1 MPASHTLRRVLAA
14 AALIAAVL
22 VVGVLVLGSRGGS
35 YTVHARFQNASQL
48 VKGNLVQVAG
58 VPVGKIQSIDLTPD
72 GQADVRMKIT
82 DAGYRPLRRGTK
94 AVIRQASLSGV
105 ANRYI
110 DLQLPAADHQE
121 TIPAGGVID
130 QSDTTTAVDL
140 DQLFNTFDPKTR
152 KALSGAH
159 PRLRRVLRGQGRGGQ
174 RGLGVPEPVAGGLQ
188 PAVQGARLRHARAQ
202 ALHRRSPRSWWAISR
217 RAARTSPGLVD
228 HLATTTGAIGRQKQA
243 LSTAIGDL
251 PGFMR
256 RADTTFVNLRATLD
270 DLQPLVDES
279 KPVAKKLRPFLAE
292 LRPLARDARPTLRDL
307 SALVRS
313 PGAAN
318 DLIELT
324 KSSVPLRNAAVG
336 PTKRNGKQRDGAFP
350 ASTEGAQ
357 GRRARARHRA
367 ALRARPHRLVRRLQ
381 PLRASTTRSAA
392 PAAPALY
399 VNLFAPVNGV
409 LKPLLEPRCAEPGAQ
424 GRDVAGPALALPG
437 LGRARRDLEADA
449 PTSPATRPKGRSGHE
464 ARAPHPRCVVAGL
477 GVAWIAM
484 TGAGSNPDKGK
495 YWVAVRQRLRPHPG
509 RRPEGRRR
517 ARRQDHR
524 HQARQAHQARAH
536 RLQDRQGRLRL
547 AAHATPSAS
556 RARSR

>member
-1 MPASHTLRRVLAA
+1 MRRAGGRRFLESHLPASHTLTRVLAA

-22 VVGVLVLGSRGGS
+22 VVGVLVLGGRGGS
-35 YTVHARFQNASQL
+35 YTVNARFQNASQL

-152 KALSGAH
+152 KALSGLIRGSAALYRTR
-159 PRLRRVLRGQGRGGQ
+159 PPGKGEEANAGWAYLNPSLAASSRLFKALDADTPALKRFIGQSSQLVGD
-174 RGLGVPEPVAGGLQ
+174 LAT
-188 PAVQGARLRHARAQ
+188 
-202 ALHRRSPRSWWAISR
+202 R
-217 RAARTSPGLVD
+217 RADLAGLVD

-313 PGAAN
+313 PGASN

-324 KSSVPLRNAAVG
+324 KSSVPVRNAAVG
-336 PTKRNGKQRDGAFP
+336 PTKRDGKQRDGAFP
-350 ASTEGAQ
+350 ASTKALEA
-357 GRRARARHRA
+357 ATPELATAA
-367 ALRARPHRLVRRLQ
+367 ALRPRPHRLVRRLRSLG
-381 PLRASTTRSAA
+381 PL
-392 PAAPALY
+392 
-399 VNLFAPVNGV
+399 
-409 LKPLLEPRCAEPGAQ
+409 
-424 GRDVAGPALALPG
+424 
-437 LGRARRDLEADA
+437 
-449 PTSPATRPKGRSGHE
+449 
-464 ARAPHPRCVVAGL
+464 
-477 GVAWIAM
+477 
-484 TGAGSNPDKGK
+484 
-495 YWVAVRQRLRPHPG
+495 
-509 RRPEGRRR
+509 RR
-517 ARRQDHR
+517 ARRGQPR
-524 HQARQAHQARAH
+524 GALREPLRACQRRAQAAARPA
-536 RLQDRQGRLRL
+536 
-547 AAHATPSAS
+547 
-556 RARSR
+556 

>member
-1 MPASHTLRRVLAA
+1 LPASHTLTRVLAA
-14 AALIAAVL
+14 AALIAALL
-22 VVGVLVLGSRGGS
+22 VVGALLLGSGGGS
-35 YTVHARFQNASQL
+35 YSVHARFQNASQL

-94 AVIRQASLSGV
+94 AIVRQASLSGV

-121 TIPAGGVID
+121 TIPPGGVID

-152 KALSGAH
+152 KALSGLIRGSAASYRTH
-159 PRLRRVLRGQGRGGQ
+159 PPGKGEEANAGWAYLNPSLAASSRLFKALDADTPALERFIGQSSQLVGD
-174 RGLGVPEPVAGGLQ
+174 LAT
-188 PAVQGARLRHARAQ
+188 
-202 ALHRRSPRSWWAISR
+202 RRSDLA
-217 RAARTSPGLVD
+217 GLVD

-270 DLQPLVDES
+270 DLEPLVDES

-313 PGAAN
+313 PGASN

-324 KSSVPLRNAAVG
+324 KSSVPVRNAAVG
-336 PTKRNGKQRDGAFP
+336 PTSRNGKQRDGAFP
-350 ASTEGAQ
+350 GSTKALK
-357 GRRARARHRA
+357 A
-367 ALRARPHRLVRRLQ
+367 ATPELATARPYAPDLTGWFDDFGHSGLYDALGGAS
-381 PLRASTTRSAA
+381 RAGV
-392 PAAPALY
+392 Y
-399 VNLFAPVNGV
+399 VNLFAPVNGA
-409 LKPLLEPRCAEPGAQ
+409 LKPLLDPLTQSDALKNATSLDQRWRCPGSVERGATWKPSS
-424 GRDVAGPALALPG
+424 DFPCDASEGP
-437 LGRARRDLEADA
+437 LG
-449 PTSPATRPKGRSGHE
+449 P
-464 ARAPHPRCVVAGL
+464 
-477 GVAWIAM
+477 
-484 TGAGSNPDKGK
+484 
-495 YWVAVRQRLRPHPG
+495 
-509 RRPEGRRR
+509 
-517 ARRQDHR
+517 
-524 HQARQAHQARAH
+524 
-536 RLQDRQGRLRL
+536 
-547 AAHATPSAS
+547 
-556 RARSR
+556 